1 MVRWV
6 SAHHALC
13 QPDCEVAQHQKAWG
27 VITDW
32 LREASLMAMDKC
44 NWGCGVVM
52 GYNKHGVMA
61 GKGCEDTLRTIACF
75 LLEL

>member
-1 MVRWV
+1 
-6 SAHHALC
+6 
-13 QPDCEVAQHQKAWG
+13 
-27 VITDW
+27 
-32 LREASLMAMDKC
+32 MAMDKC

-52 GYNKHGVMA
+52 GYNEHGVMA